1 MRFSRI
7 PLAVVTLA
15 ALACSS
21 SERAREEAQDANEKV
36 VEERKDLGKAQ
47 DKLAE
52 EEGELR
58 EAQAEAD
65 AKAVKLDNRLQKDTA
80 AKRP

>member
-7 PLAVVTLA
+7 ALAVVTLT

-21 SERAREEAQDANEKV
+21 SERAREEAQDANDKV
-36 VEERKDLGKAQ
+36 VEERKELGKAE

-58 EAQAEAD
+58 EAQADAD